1 MESETFKAGL
11 GRRAFA
17 AGLGAC
23 GLTLAAG
30 GSARAWMG
38 PIGKPYPS
46 YFNTVEIMSTDLKP
60 FTKWR
65 GALARYSKEKMENR
79 RNTCATGHLNMCSY
93 GDWMAFLKKLE
104 PFDTFTQMRYV
115 NAKMNEATY
124 ITDEVNWNKRD
135 FWATP
140 FEFMSRF
147 GDCEDYAIV
156 KYLSLK
162 HLNFKEANLRVV
174 ALKDLN
180 LRVGHAILIV
190 FHKHPKT
197 GEDIAWVLD
206 NQIRDVA
213 DARSIHHYLPVFS
226 INKNF
231 WWRHLP
237 ATG

>member
-1 MESETFKAGL
+1 MKSNDKGIDAA
-11 GRRAFA
+11 RRAFA
-17 AGLGAC
+17 VGLGAC
-23 GLTLAAG
+23 GLTLATGAP
-30 GSARAWMG
+30 AQAWIG
-38 PIGKPYPS
+38 EIGKPRPS
-46 YFNTVEIMSTDLKP
+46 YFNTVEIMSADLRP

-65 GALARYSKEKMENR
+65 GALARYSKEKMESR
-79 RNTCATGHLNMCSY
+79 QTACPVGRLDLCSY
-93 GDWMAFLKKLE
+93 ADWMAFLKKLA

-115 NAKMNEATY
+115 NAKMNEARY
-124 ITDEVNWNKRD
+124 ITDEVNWHKRD

-147 GDCEDYAIV
+147 GDCEDYAIM
-156 KYLSLK
+156 KYMSLR
-162 HLNFKEANLRVV
+162 HLKFPEVTLRVV

-190 FHKHPKT
+190 FHKHPTT
-197 GEDIAWVLD
+197 GEEIAWVLD
-206 NQIRDVA
+206 NQIPDVA

-237 ATG
+237 MTG